1 MPLPPVKPKSPSPAN
16 FDLFAGLKAPSKPVD
31 LPSVDDL
38 YRMFSI
44 YNRQYFDNRLPA
56 VKICYTRRMTA
67 AGGYYP
73 AKREIRI
80 STRYH
85 HHFPDE
91 VYDTLKHEMIHI
103 INFKHDAAFKRMAR
117 RIGASV
123 RANDHP
129 ALRKPPRYVY
139 ICPHC
144 FTEYPRVKRL
154 RMASCGKCSGKKY
167 DERFKLVLK
176 RSFNKPVTP

>member
-1 MPLPPVKPKSPSPAN
+1 MRQKSPSPAN
-16 FDLFAGLKAPSKPVD
+16 LELFTGVEPPPQRVE
-31 LPSVDDL
+31 LPSVDEL
-38 YRMFSI
+38 YRMYGI
-44 YNRQYFDNRLPA
+44 YNREYFDNRLPP
-56 VKICYTRRMTA
+56 VKISYSRRMMA

-73 AKREIRI
+73 TQREIRI

-91 VYDTLKHEMIHI
+91 VYDTLKHEMIHVT
-103 INFKHDAAFKRMAR
+103 NFRHDAAFKCTAR

-129 ALRKPPRYVY
+129 SLHKQPRFVYV
-139 ICPHC
+139 CPRC

-154 RMASCGKCSGKKY
+154 RMASCGRCSGKKF

-176 RSFNKPVTP
+176 QSFKKPVEP